1 MALSTQN
8 GDWKVYPSV
17 KKKKK
22 KKMSIALSDS
32 CVGHFAWNITEETA
46 KENVP
51 VKPFFDD

>member
-1 MALSTQN
+1 
-8 GDWKVYPSV
+8 
-17 KKKKK
+17 
-22 KKMSIALSDS
+22 MSIALSDS